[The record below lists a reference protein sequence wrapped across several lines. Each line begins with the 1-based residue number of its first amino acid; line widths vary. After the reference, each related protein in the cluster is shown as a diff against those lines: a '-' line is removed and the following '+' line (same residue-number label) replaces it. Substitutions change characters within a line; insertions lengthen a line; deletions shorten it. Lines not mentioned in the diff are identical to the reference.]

1 MQRAGGKPAAGGHR
15 PTLVH
20 NAGMLLALLA
30 APTILVAP
38 FAVHG
43 DGIGWAGVAVAES
56 VTDVVVQAN
65 RENFITM
72 KQLDA
77 VLRRRDLK
85 LDEAAVPPRANEVA
99 RALGATDL
107 IVGDV
112 TVQGDGFALEAR
124 RVRLKDGVVL
134 VTAREE
140 GTRAQLP
147 VLAQKL
153 GRAVLADTG
162 TLGPMTRSV
171 QALELAT
178 RCELGL
184 VRQQLGARAR
194 VSLTP
199 EQAAQA
205 EKDCRAALKADPA
218 LGLAHAG
225 LAVALAV
232 RGKLPQARKEAQAA
246 SSARF
251 VPLASLADAFAA
263 HQLHDTAAA
272 RGVLH
277 DAVEERPG
285 FLHALGYMAEDHIDK
300 GEDKEAL
307 EVLDRYLARAPDHPW
322 ALGKKAR
329 ELARLKQFDEAVE
342 VSEKALGLDP
352 GDPELL
358 IETASRYIDA
368 GRDARA
374 EPLLQQAAHA
384 DPPRP
389 LALLRLGY
397 LYFRGHKLKEARAAL
412 DQCIVEARRDDE
424 TRTRGIAH
432 TDLARIDAK
441 QNKYAEAVEELGKA
455 RKEGFN
461 RLPCDE
467 PELAR
472 WKERPELARTC
483 AEAAAALSDEKSD
496 ESAVP
501 VELSGPGG

>member
-1 MQRAGGKPAAGGHR
+1 
-15 PTLVH
+15 
-20 NAGMLLALLA
+20 MLIALLA
-30 APTILVAP
+30 VPTLLVVP

-43 DGIGWAGVAVAES
+43 EGAGWAGVAVAES

-65 RENFITM
+65 RDNFITL

-107 IVGDV
+107 VVGEV
-112 TVQGDGFALEAR
+112 TVLADGFVLEAR
-124 RVRLKDGVVL
+124 RVRVSDGAVL

-153 GRAVLADTG
+153 GRAVLSDTG

-171 QALELAT
+171 QALELAA
-178 RCELGL
+178 RCELDL
-184 VRQQLGARAR
+184 VRQQLGARSR
-194 VSLTP
+194 ISLTA
-199 EQAAQA
+199 EQASQA
-205 EKDCRAALKADPA
+205 EKACRAAIKADPG

-225 LAVALAV
+225 LAVALAA
-232 RGKLPQARKEAQAA
+232 RGQLPAARQEAQVA

-251 VPLASLADAFAA
+251 VPLATLADAFAA
-263 HQLHDTAAA
+263 QKLHDTVAA

-285 FLHALGYMAEDHIDK
+285 FLHALGYMAEERIDA
-300 GEDKEAL
+300 GEDQEAL
-307 EVLDRYLARAPDHPW
+307 EILNRYLARSPDHPW

-329 ELARLKQFDEAVE
+329 ELARLQQFDEAIE
-342 VSEKALGLDP
+342 VGEKALGLDP

-374 EPLLQQAAHA
+374 EPLLQQASQA

-397 LYFRGHKLKEARAAL
+397 VYFRGHKLKEARATL
-412 DQCIVEARRDDE
+412 EHCIAEARRDDE
-424 TRTRGIAH
+424 ARTRGIAH
-432 TDLARIDAK
+432 SDLARIDAK
-441 QNKYAEAVEELGKA
+441 QNKYLAAVEELGKA

-461 RLPCDE
+461 KLPCDE
-467 PELAR
+467 PELLR
-472 WKERPELARTC
+472 WKARPELARTC
-483 AEAAAALSDEKSD
+483 AEAAAALSDEKAD

-501 VELSGPGG
+501 VDL